1 MTRFLLL
8 LYHRR
13 QLACSRLALLVDALC
28 LAMVVWVSPLCAQLP
43 RLYDGFEDHAQWH
56 AGASDGVRA
65 TLRAVEGRA
74 GQALCLDF
82 DFASVA
88 GYASVRRALPIDFP
102 PNYEFSF
109 DVRGDAP
116 VNNLE
121 FKLIDASGE
130 NVWWVNYRDF
140 AFPHEWQQV
149 KIKKRQIAFAW
160 GPTPD
165 RTLKHSAVLELVV
178 KAGSGGSHGSVCFD
192 QLRWRELPLPPTS
205 YPTPILHA
213 SSTQPGAAA
222 ADALDGVLST
232 AWRSDPAAGLE
243 QMLTLDFQ
251 QPREFGGVVLHWL
264 ENAFASRYDV
274 GFSDDGSHWRTV
286 RTVVDGNGGRDPLYL
301 PESETRFLR
310 LVLHDGPAHAYG
322 LAEIDVK
329 DLAFG
334 SSPNA
339 FFEAIAREAPRG
351 YFPRGFS
358 GEQSYWTVVGVD
370 GGAEKGLL
378 SEDGALEV
386 GQAGFSIE
394 PFVLTESE
402 LLTWADVRPRPAL
415 LEAYLPMP
423 TIAWQHKELA
433 FQATAFATG
442 SPERSQ
448 LVTSYELRN
457 LSTLPQT
464 VTLVLAVR
472 PFQVNPPSQFLN
484 TPGGVSPIRA
494 LVWDGEAVSVN
505 GTRRIFPLAP
515 PDVFGAASFDAG
527 ALPEILA
534 AHALRE
540 VSEVRDAF
548 GYASGALVYRLRLP
562 LRGSATIGLVMP
574 LFSGP
579 ALPADLKGMSPQAW
593 LQRERDAVAAGW
605 RAQLNRVALR
615 VPPAAQ
621 ALIDTLRTAL
631 AHVLI
636 NRAGPA
642 LQPGARSYR
651 RSWIR
656 DGALTSEAI
665 LRLGHEDVVR
675 DFLRWYAPYQFP
687 NGKVPC
693 CVDTRG
699 ADPVPENDSHG
710 EFIFLVSE
718 LYRYTHDRALLEA
731 MWPHVDA
738 AASYMETLRQS
749 ERSATNLVPERRAFY
764 GLLPASISH
773 EGYAAKPMHSYWDDF
788 WALKGYKDA
797 IAISRVLGH
806 QEATARLT
814 RQRDEFRHDLYASLA
829 VSTAA
834 HGIAYV
840 PGCAELGDFDATSTT
855 IALDPV
861 GEQAHV
867 PQAMLLAT
875 FERYWQ
881 AFVARRDSVTP
892 WDDYTP
898 YELRTV
904 GTFVRLGWRQ
914 RAQEL
919 LDFFFTGQR
928 PPGWNQWAE
937 VVGRDLR
944 QPRFVGD
951 MPHGWVAS
959 DFIRSALDLFAY
971 EREADSALVL
981 AAGLPR
987 QWLEGEGVAV
997 ENLRTPY
1004 GRLNYTLHSQGRHL
1018 ILKVAAG
1025 LQPPPGGLVLV
1036 WPGALPAGPTLLN
1049 GTPVSWQGTE
1059 LRIYQLPAEVSVG
1072 D

>member
-1 MTRFLLL
+1 LV
-8 LYHRR
+8 
-13 QLACSRLALLVDALC
+13 LLVDALC
-28 LAMVVWVSPLCAQLP
+28 LALVAWVSPLFAQPP
-43 RLYDGFEDHAQWH
+43 RFHNGFEDPAQWQ

-65 TLRAVEGRA
+65 ALRAVAGQA

-82 DFASVA
+82 DFAGNA
-88 GYASVRRALPIDFP
+88 GYASMRRALPIDFP

-109 DVRGDAP
+109 YVRGEAP

-140 AFPHEWQQV
+140 AFPREWQQV

-165 RTLKHSAVLELVV
+165 RTLKHSAALELVV
-178 KAGSGGSHGSVCFD
+178 KAGSGGGRGSVCFD
-192 QLRWRELPLPPTS
+192 QLSFRELPPPPTH
-205 YPTPILHA
+205 YPTPLLQA
-213 SSTQPGAAA
+213 SSAQPGAEAA
-222 ADALDGVLST
+222 YALDGSLST
-232 AWRSDPAAGLE
+232 AWKSDPATGAE
-243 QMLTLDFQ
+243 QVLTVDFQ
-251 QPREFGGVVLHWL
+251 QPREFGGIELHWL

-274 GFSDDGSHWRTV
+274 EFSDDGSHWSTV

-310 LVLHDGPAHAYG
+310 LVLHDGPTHAYG
-322 LAEIDVK
+322 LAEVDVK

-334 SSPNA
+334 ASPNA

-358 GEQSYWTVVGVD
+358 GEQSYWTVVSVD
-370 GGAEKGLL
+370 GGTEKGLF

-386 GQAGFSIE
+386 GQAGFAIE
-394 PFVLTESE
+394 PFVLLGSE
-402 LLTWADVRPRPAL
+402 LLTWADVLPRHTL
-415 LEAYLPMP
+415 LDAYLPMP
-423 TIAWQHKELA
+423 TVAWQHKELA
-433 FQATAFATG
+433 LRTTVFATG

-448 LVTSYELRN
+448 LIASYEVQN

-484 TPGGVSPIRA
+484 TPGGVSPIHDIA
-494 LVWDGEAVSVN
+494 WDGEAVSVN
-505 GTRRIFPLAP
+505 GARRVFPLVP
-515 PDVFGAASFDAG
+515 PDMFGAASFDAG
-527 ALPEILA
+527 ALPELLA

-540 VSEVRDAF
+540 VSGVHDAF
-548 GYASGALVYRLRLP
+548 GYASGALVYRRRLLP
-562 LRGSATIGLVMP
+562 RANATLGLVMP

-579 ALPADLKGMSPQAW
+579 AQPADLTGMSPQEW
-593 LQRERDAVAAGW
+593 LQHQRDAVAAEW
-605 RAQLNRVALR
+605 RAKLNRVSVR
-615 VPPAAQ
+615 VPPVAQ
-621 ALIDTLRTAL
+621 SLVDTLRTAL
-631 AHVLI
+631 ADVLL

-642 LQPGARSYR
+642 LQPGARSYQ

-656 DGALTSEAI
+656 DGALTSEAL
-665 LRLGHEDVVR
+665 LRLGHDDVAR
-675 DFLRWYAPYQFP
+675 AFLRWYAPYQFP

-693 CVDTRG
+693 CVDARG

-710 EFIFLVSE
+710 ELIFLVSE

-731 MWPHVDA
+731 MWPHVEA
-738 AASYMETLRQS
+738 AAGYMETLRQS
-749 ERSATNLVPERRAFY
+749 ERSTANLAPERRAFY

-797 IAISRVLGH
+797 VTISTALGQ
-806 QEATARLT
+806 QEATARLAQ
-814 RQRDEFRHDLYASLA
+814 QRDEFRHDLYASLA
-829 VSTAA
+829 ASVAA
-834 HGIAYV
+834 HGISYL

-861 GEQAHV
+861 GEQAHL
-867 PQAMLLAT
+867 PQDLLLAT

-881 AFVARRDSVTP
+881 AFVARRDGKTP

-919 LDFFFTGQR
+919 LDFFFADRR

-937 VVGRDLR
+937 VVGREPR

-981 AAGLPR
+981 AAGLPL
-987 QWLEGEGVAV
+987 QWLEGEGVVV
-997 ENLRTPY
+997 EHLRTPY
-1004 GRLNYTLHSQGRHL
+1004 GPLSYTLQSQGRRL
-1018 ILKVAAG
+1018 LLKVAAG
-1025 LQPPPGGLVLV
+1025 LQPPPGGLVFV
-1036 WPGALPAGPTLLN
+1036 WPGEQPPGPTLLN
-1049 GTPVSWQGTE
+1049 GTPVSWQGAE
-1059 LRIYQLPAEVSVG
+1059 LRFHQLPAEVSVG

>member
-1 MTRFLLL
+1 M
-8 LYHRR
+8 
-13 QLACSRLALLVDALC
+13 
-28 LAMVVWVSPLCAQLP
+28 SPVCAQLP
-43 RLYDGFEDHAQWH
+43 RRLDGFDDLALWQG
-56 AGASDGVRA
+56 GASDGVRA
-65 TLRAVEGRA
+65 ALHAVAGLE

-82 DFASVA
+82 DFAGGA
-88 GYASVRRALPIDFP
+88 GYASARRALPIDFP

-109 DVRGDAP
+109 YVRGDAP

-149 KIKKRQIAFAW
+149 KIKQRQIVFAW

-165 RTLKHSAVLELVV
+165 RTLKRSATLELVV
-178 KAGSGGSHGSVCFD
+178 KAGSGGGRGAVCFD
-192 QLRWRELPLPPTS
+192 QLSWRELPPPTTRH
-205 YPTPILHA
+205 PRPVLHA
-213 SSTQPGAAA
+213 SSAQPGAEAA
-222 ADALDGVLST
+222 YALDGAPAT
-232 AWRSDPAAGLE
+232 AWQSDPAAGAE

-251 QPREFGGVVLHWL
+251 QPREFGGLVLHWL
-264 ENAFASRYDV
+264 EHAFASRYDV
-274 GFSDDGSHWRTV
+274 QFSDDGSHWRTV
-286 RTVVDGNGGRDPLYL
+286 RTVVDGTGGRDPLYL

-310 LVLHDGPAHAYG
+310 LVLHDGPAHAYS

-329 DLAFG
+329 DLAWG
-334 SSPNA
+334 ASPNA
-339 FFEAIAREAPRG
+339 FFEAIASEAPRG

-370 GGAEKGLL
+370 GSAEKGLL

-394 PFVLTESE
+394 PFVLTGAE
-402 LLTWADVRPRPAL
+402 LLTWADVLARHTL
-415 LEAYLPMP
+415 LEGYLPIP
-423 TIAWQHKELA
+423 TVAWQHKELA

-442 SPERSQ
+442 APERSQ
-448 LVTSYELRN
+448 LMARYEVQN
-457 LSTLPQT
+457 LSALPQT

-472 PFQVNPPSQFLN
+472 PFQVNPPAQFLN
-484 TPGGVSPIRA
+484 TPGGVSPIRE
-494 LVWDGEAVSVN
+494 LVWDGEAVAVN
-505 GTRRIFPLAP
+505 GQRRIFPLVQ
-515 PDVFGAASFDAG
+515 PDAFGAASFDAG
-527 ALPEILA
+527 ALPELLA
-534 AHALRE
+534 ANALPA
-540 VSEVRDAF
+540 VSEVHDAF
-548 GYASGALVYRLRLP
+548 GYASGALVYRLHLLP
-562 LRGSATIGLVMP
+562 RGSATLGLVMP
-574 LFSGP
+574 LAAGP
-579 ALPADLKGMSPQAW
+579 GRPVERTGLAPQEW
-593 LQRERDAVAAGW
+593 LQREHDAVAAAW
-605 RAQLNRVALR
+605 RARLNRVA
-615 VPPAAQ
+615 VHAPPAAQ
-621 ALIDTLRTAL
+621 PLLDTLRTAL

-636 NRAGPA
+636 NRDGPA
-642 LQPGARSYR
+642 LQPGARAYR

-656 DGALTSEAI
+656 DGAMTSEAL
-665 LRLGHEDVVR
+665 LRLGHEDVAR
-675 DFLRWYAPYQFP
+675 AFLRWYAPYQFP

-693 CVDTRG
+693 CVDARG

-718 LYRYTHDRALLEA
+718 LYRYTHDRTLLEA
-731 MWPHVDA
+731 MWPHVEA
-738 AASYMETLRQS
+738 AAGYMESLRQS
-749 ERSATNLVPERRAFY
+749 ERSTANLVPERRAFY

-788 WALKGYKDA
+788 WALKGYEA
-797 IAISRVLGH
+797 AVAISTVLGH
-806 QEATARLT
+806 QEATTRLA
-814 RQRDEFRHDLYASLA
+814 RQRDELRHDVYASLA
-829 VSTAA
+829 TSTAA
-834 HGIAYV
+834 HGISYI

-855 IALDPV
+855 IALAPAGEGALLSGGRAEAEKAARNPSADTV
-861 GEQAHV
+861 AGEQAHV
-867 PQAMLLAT
+867 PQELLLAT

-881 AFVARRDSVTP
+881 AFVARRDGQTP

-919 LDFFFTGQR
+919 LDFFLASRR

-937 VVGRDLR
+937 VVGREPR

-971 EREADSALVL
+971 ERDADSALVL
-981 AAGLPR
+981 AAGLPP

-997 ENLRTPY
+997 EGLHTPY
-1004 GRLNYTLHSQGRHL
+1004 GLLSYTLHSQGHNL
-1018 ILKVAAG
+1018 TLTIAAG
-1025 LQPPPGGLVLV
+1025 LQPPPGGLVFV
-1036 WPGALPAGPTLLN
+1036 WPGELPPGPTRLN
-1049 GTPVSWQGTE
+1049 GQRVHWHGAE
-1059 LRIYQLPAEVSVG
+1059 LRIRQLPAEVSVG

>member
-1 MTRFLLL
+1 M
-8 LYHRR
+8 
-13 QLACSRLALLVDALC
+13 
-28 LAMVVWVSPLCAQLP
+28 SPVFAQLP
-43 RLYDGFEDHAQWH
+43 RLLDGFEELALWQV
-56 AGASDGVRA
+56 GASDGVRA
-65 TLRAVEGRA
+65 ALQAVAGVE
-74 GQALCLDF
+74 GQALCLAF
-82 DFASVA
+82 DFAGVA
-88 GYASVRRALPIDFP
+88 GYASARRVLPLDLP
-102 PNYEFSF
+102 PNYEFAF
-109 DVRGDAP
+109 YVRGDAP

-130 NVWWVNYRDF
+130 NVWWFNHRDF
-140 AFPHEWQQV
+140 AFPREWQQV
-149 KIKKRQIAFAW
+149 KIKKRQLEFAW
-160 GPTPD
+160 GPTSD
-165 RTLKHSAVLELVV
+165 RMLTHSAALEFVV
-178 KAGSGGSHGSVCFD
+178 KAGKGGGRGSVCFD
-192 QLRWRELPLPPTS
+192 QLSFRELPPQPTS
-205 YPTPILHA
+205 YPTPVLQA
-213 SSTQPGAAA
+213 SSAQPGAEASY
-222 ADALDGVLST
+222 ALDGMLST
-232 AWRSDPAAGLE
+232 AWQSDPAAGPE
-243 QMLTLDFQ
+243 QVLTLDFQ
-251 QPREFGGVVLHWL
+251 QPREFGGLVLHWL
-264 ENAFASRYDV
+264 EHAYASRYDV
-274 GFSDDGSHWRTV
+274 EFSDDGNLWRTV

-310 LVLHDGPAHAYG
+310 LGLHDGPARAYG

-334 SSPNA
+334 ASPNA

-370 GGAEKGLL
+370 GGTEQGLL
-378 SEDGALEV
+378 SEDGALEI
-386 GQAGFSIE
+386 GKARCSIE
-394 PFVLTESE
+394 PFVLMGSK
-402 LLTWADVRPRPAL
+402 LLTWADAQAGHTL
-415 LEAYLPMP
+415 LEGYLPIP
-423 TIAWQHKELA
+423 TAAWQYQDLA
-433 FQATAFATG
+433 LQTTAFATG
-442 SPERSQ
+442 SRARSQ
-448 LVTSYELRN
+448 LIASYEMQN
-457 LSTLPQT
+457 LSAQPQT

-472 PFQVNPPSQFLN
+472 PFQVNPPMQFLN
-484 TPGGVSPIRA
+484 TPGGVSPIHA

-505 GTRRIFPLAP
+505 GARRIFPLVQ
-515 PDVFGAASFDAG
+515 PDAFSAASFDAG
-527 ALPEILA
+527 ALPELLA
-534 AHALRE
+534 TNTWRE
-540 VSEVRDAF
+540 VSEVHDAF
-548 GYASGALVYRLRLP
+548 GYASGALVYRLYLP
-562 LRGSATIGLVMP
+562 PHGGATIGLVIP
-574 LFSGP
+574 LSGP
-579 ALPADLKGMSPQAW
+579 AQSADLTGMSPREW
-593 LQRERDAVAAGW
+593 LQRQREAVAARW
-605 RAQLNRVALR
+605 RARLNRVALR
-615 VPPAAQ
+615 VPLAAQ
-621 ALIDTLRTAL
+621 PLINTLRTAL

-636 NRAGPA
+636 NRDGPA
-642 LQPGARSYR
+642 LQPGARSYQ

-656 DGALTSEAI
+656 DGALTSEAL
-665 LRLGHEDVVR
+665 LRLGHEDVAR

-693 CVDTRG
+693 CVDARG

-710 EFIFLVSE
+710 EFIFLASE

-731 MWPHVDA
+731 MWPHVEA
-738 AASYMETLRQS
+738 AAGYMETLRQS
-749 ERSATNLVPERRAFY
+749 ERRAANLSPARRAFY

-788 WALKGYKDA
+788 WALKGYVEAVA
-797 IAISRVLGH
+797 IGTVLGQ
-806 QEATARLT
+806 QEATMRLA

-829 VSTAA
+829 ASTAA
-834 HGIAYV
+834 HGIDYV

-861 GEQAHV
+861 GEQAHL
-867 PQAMLLAT
+867 PQDLLHAT

-881 AFVARRDSVTP
+881 AFVARRDGVTP

-919 LDFFFTGQR
+919 LDFFFASRR

-937 VVGRDLR
+937 VVGRELR

-971 EREADSALVL
+971 EREADRALVL

-1004 GRLNYTLHSQGRHL
+1004 GRLSYTLHSQGHRL
-1018 ILKVAAG
+1018 VLKVAAG
-1025 LQPPPGGLVLV
+1025 LQPPPGGLVFL

-1059 LRIYQLPAEVSVG
+1059 LRFHQLPAEVSVG